1 MEAREAFRLADQ
13 HIIDSEVDSLL
24 TELLRVPSVHTERME
39 ADPAVRAFVADVV
52 APRLEDLTGISAR
65 FDGMGNLLWRPDG
78 SEPGGAEGL
87 LLMGYAM
94 TFPAGS
100 MAEPF
105 SGKIVPGKPYGLEG
119 PCVWGRGGCEQ
130 KAPLAAM
137 LAAVAAVERSGCGL
151 ARPLC
156 LAVSLA
162 GETGRHDAA
171 RYMLAN
177 GLKTR
182 YGIVGLGTGNRVCLG
197 NKGRIDVDIVVKG
210 KACHSSAPWDGVN
223 AVEGARMV
231 LDRLDGLTSG
241 LEHPELGAATLV
253 TTRIESG
260 PAILHTIQDVC
271 HITLDRR
278 LLPGETPGDA
288 MSAINGAL
296 AGVGPWQIEVTQ
308 GAFMYPSDVTESS
321 GIAMALAKAS
331 QVAGEMRKPI
341 YVSAA
346 LDAGYLNHEGIETV
360 MFGPGDLAF
369 AHTDAEVVPLAE
381 VRAAARIY
389 AATALQLLT

>member
-13 HIIDSEVDSLL
+13 HIVDPEVDSLL
-24 TELLRVPSVHTERME
+24 TELLRVPSVHTEQME
-39 ADPAVRAFVADVV
+39 SDPAVRAFVADVV
-52 APRLEDLTGISAR
+52 APRLEDLTRISPR
-65 FDGMGNLLWRPDG
+65 VDGMGNLLWQRDD

-94 TFPAGS
+94 TFSAGS

-105 SGKIVPGKPYGLEG
+105 SGKIVPGKLYGLNG

-137 LAAVAAVERSGCGL
+137 LAAVAAVERSGRRL

-171 RYMLAN
+171 RYMLGN

-182 YGIVGLGTGNRVCLG
+182 YGIVGLGTTNRVCLG

-271 HITLDRR
+271 RITLDRR
-278 LLPGETPGDA
+278 LLPGENAADV
-288 MSAINGAL
+288 L
-296 AGVGPWQIEVTQ
+296 AGIAEAVTTLDPWQVDVHQ
-308 GAFMYPSDVTESS
+308 GAIMYPSDLSSESEVARALEAVCQ
-321 GIAMALAKAS
+321 IAG
-331 QVAGEMRKPI
+331 AGTLPF
-341 YVSAA
+341 YSSAA
-346 LDAGYLNHEGIETV
+346 LDAGYLNHQGIETV
-360 MFGPGDLAF
+360 MFGPGDLRF
-369 AHTDAEVVPLAE
+369 AHTDEEVVSLGE
-381 VRAAARIY
+381 VRLAARIY
-389 AATALQLLT
+389 AAAVLTLLA